1 MTFTNL
7 MGFIEEYLKTGD
19 KYYNERIK
27 DETYNE
33 LVKKADELAIKKLE
47 KQYKKTT
54 NNFNL

>member
-1 MTFTNL
+1 

-19 KYYNERIK
+19 NYYNERIK

-33 LVKKADELAIKKLE
+33 LVKKADELAIKKLNR
-47 KQYKKTT
+47 KYNKTY